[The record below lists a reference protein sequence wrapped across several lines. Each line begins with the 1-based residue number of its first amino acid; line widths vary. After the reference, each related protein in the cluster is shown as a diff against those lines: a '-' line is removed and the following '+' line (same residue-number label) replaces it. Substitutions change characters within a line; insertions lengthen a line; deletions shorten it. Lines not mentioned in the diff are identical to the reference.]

1 MITDSEMDGVFQAL
15 AHATRREIL
24 DHLRDEPGIPVG
36 QLAKKF
42 DVTRIAVMAHLS
54 VLERANLIVSEKDG
68 RTRKLYLN
76 AVPIQQIHQ
85 RWTDSFSEHF
95 ASRVTTLKQAA
106 EQAAKQGE

>member
-1 MITDSEMDGVFQAL
+1 
-15 AHATRREIL
+15 
-24 DHLRDEPGIPVG
+24 
-36 QLAKKF
+36 
-42 DVTRIAVMAHLS
+42 MAHLS

-85 RWTDSFSEHF
+85 RWTDSFSEQF

-106 EQAAKQGE
+106 EHAAKQGE